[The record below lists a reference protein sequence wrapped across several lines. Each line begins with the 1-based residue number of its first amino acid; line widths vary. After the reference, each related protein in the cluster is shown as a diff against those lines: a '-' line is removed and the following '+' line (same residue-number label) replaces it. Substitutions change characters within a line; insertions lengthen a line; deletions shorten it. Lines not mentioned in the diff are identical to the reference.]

1 MQGEPRIWV
10 HAVSVGEVTAAA
22 PIVAA
27 LRSRFPGACIVLSTS
42 TETGQEMARKLATDA
57 TVHIYY
63 PLDIPCVVRK
73 VLDLVRPD
81 RLRPRRDGALAQFHP
96 DLPGAGDADRDG
108 ERPDLAPLLPPLPRD
123 ALLLERDPRG
133 ARRWPV

>member
-1 MQGEPRIWV
+1 MLLTGKYRRSLGPKFGRLSPVLVSLMQGEPRIWV
-10 HAVSVGEVTAAA
+10 HAVSVGEATAAA

-63 PLDIPCVVRK
+63 PLDIPCIVRK

-81 RLRPRRDGALAQFHP
+81 VF
-96 DLPGAGDADRDG
+96 
-108 ERPDLAPLLPPLPRD
+108 
-123 ALLLERDPRG
+123 
-133 ARRWPV
+133 